1 MRGQSEHVGKSELL
15 SRIRTSR
22 DKMAM
27 ILEAIPPS
35 LFLHPHAIGRWSV
48 RDLLAHFVAHQQ
60 RALAEI
66 AAGRRGERLA
76 LDPNDSS
83 AFNALDPNDSSAFN
97 ALDSNDSSAFN
108 AGAVFAWSSL
118 LPVEALAAWER
129 SCGCVIGIV
138 EELTETDFAPDSSL
152 ERALGDTVDGALANN
167 TYAHYA
173 EHLPALEA
181 FVERWR
187 PARLRS
193 P

>member
-1 MRGQSEHVGKSELL
+1 MRGRPEHVGKSELL
-15 SRIRTSR
+15 SRLRTSR

-35 LFLHPHAIGRWSV
+35 LFLHPQAIGRWSV

-83 AFNALDPNDSSAFN
+83 ACNWLDPNDSSAC
-97 ALDSNDSSAFN
+97 N
-108 AGAVFAWSSL
+108 AGAVFAWSTL
-118 LPVEALAAWER
+118 LRVEALAAWER

-138 EELTETDFAPDSSL
+138 EELTEADFAPDSSL

>member
-1 MRGQSEHVGKSELL
+1 MRGRPEHVGKSELL
-15 SRIRTSR
+15 SRLRTSR

-35 LFLHPHAIGRWSV
+35 LFLHPQAIGRWSV

-83 AFNALDPNDSSAFN
+83 AFNA
-97 ALDSNDSSAFN
+97 
-108 AGAVFAWSSL
+108 GAVFAWSSL
-118 LPVEALAAWER
+118 LRVEALAAWER

-138 EELTETDFAPDSSL
+138 EELTEADFAPDSSL